1 MSKRYDHF
9 ESYEW
14 LGLFWTTNQE
24 IEFPG
29 KLVYTPEDGI
39 TLEFMCSAGQ
49 KFEKSSYVYGALATG
64 EKCTLLGNFDSAYF
78 GFHFGEISI
87 YKGKP
92 KFYAAIFGVHT
103 NPDEKFPGFS
113 LDITNFQEFC
123 HPQGWKDLAKYSTEP
138 LFKSKIDD
146 LEISIINTGK
156 FSYLGNNLENL
167 FHCENKDV
175 VEKISNAIFEISQE
189 HKDEEILQ
197 RKDIGWELWAESS
210 IEMCYSE
217 ISKNIILLEHL
228 IALLIFSP
236 ARRTEASILRR
247 SSQVEGKFERLPLLT
262 SLFDIS
268 KHKIKVLQ
276 REISNFH
283 QAITPRTINNFSEVI
298 SNWFKEHE
306 AYQSFASQVSNRF
319 GRYHDHE
326 LRALIVLHLV
336 QLEAISISLG
346 NHKDKYNFPLN
357 KYDKTNIR
365 DLIGSIFKLNDN
377 SKIGAHL
384 SKLRGEIAHLAAS
397 NNILSKIGSKG
408 LLKISRCL
416 EIIIASHIYERL
428 GIPSANIAEFQ
439 RKENPAGP

>member
-1 MSKRYDHF
+1 MSKSYNHF
-9 ESYEW
+9 ESHEW
-14 LGLFWTTNQE
+14 LGLFWTPNEE

-49 KFEKSSYVYGALATG
+49 KFEKSSYIHGALATG

-103 NPDEKFPGFS
+103 TPDEKFPGFS

-123 HPQGWKDLAKYSTEP
+123 HPQGWKDLARYSTEP
-138 LFKSKIDD
+138 LFKSKIDE

-156 FSYLGNNLENL
+156 FSFPGKNLENL
-167 FHCENKDV
+167 FHCKNKVV
-175 VEKISNAIFEISQE
+175 VEKISKAIFEISQE

-217 ISKNIILLEHL
+217 ISKNIELLEHL

-236 ARRTEASILRR
+236 VCRTEASILRR
-247 SSQVEGKFERLPLLT
+247 SNQVVGKFERLPLLS

-268 KHKIKVLQ
+268 KYKIEVLQ

-283 QAITPRTINNFSEVI
+283 QAITPRTINNFAEVI

-306 AYQSFASQVSNRF
+306 AYQPFVSQIANRF
-319 GRYHDHE
+319 GRYHEHE
-326 LRALIVLHLV
+326 LKAVIVLQLV

-346 NHKDKYNFPLN
+346 NHKDKYDFPLE

-365 DLIGSIFKLNDN
+365 DSIKSIFGLNGDT
-377 SKIGAHL
+377 KIGKNL

-397 NNILSKIGSKG
+397 NKILSKIGLMG

-416 EIIIASHIYERL
+416 EIVIASHIYERL
-428 GIPSANIAEFQ
+428 GIPSDNIAEFQ
-439 RKENPAGP
+439 RKENQ

>member
-1 MSKRYDHF
+1 MA
-9 ESYEW
+9 W
-14 LGLFWTTNQE
+14 IIWTPNQE

-49 KFEKSSYVYGALATG
+49 KFGKSSYIYGALATG
-64 EKCTLLGNFDSAYF
+64 EKCTLLGDFDSAHF

-103 NPDEKFPGFS
+103 TPDEKFPGFS

-123 HPQGWKDLAKYSTEP
+123 HPQGWKHLAKYSTEP
-138 LFKSKIDD
+138 LFKSKIDN

-156 FSYLGNNLENL
+156 FSYLGKNLENL

-175 VEKISNAIFEISQE
+175 VEKISKAIFEISQE

-197 RKDIGWELWAESS
+197 RKDIGWELWGESS

-217 ISKNIILLEHL
+217 ISKNILLLEHL

-236 ARRTEASILRR
+236 VRRTDASILRR
-247 SSQVEGKFERLPLLT
+247 SNEVEGKFERLPLLT

-268 KHKIKVLQ
+268 KHKIEVIQ

-298 SNWFKEHE
+298 SNWFKEYD
-306 AYQSFASQVSNRF
+306 AYQSFVSQIANRF

-346 NHKDKYNFPLN
+346 NHKDKYNFPLE

-365 DLIGSIFKLNDN
+365 DLIGSIFELNDN
-377 SKIGAHL
+377 TKIGENL
-384 SKLRGEIAHLAAS
+384 SRLRGEIAHLAAS
-397 NNILSKIGSKG
+397 SKILSKIGPMG

-428 GIPSANIAEFQ
+428 EIPSANIAEFQ
-439 RKENPAGP
+439 RKEIPIGR